1 MTKRILK
8 LISLGAVAA
17 GLSLSAASAA
27 DEEKKP
33 AKKKADPA
41 ARFAKL
47 DKNSDGSVDA
57 EELKAGFKKKP
68 EMAEKMMKRKDKDAD
83 GKLSKEEFVAKAA
96 PKKKKGDG
104 GDAPKKAAE

>member
-8 LISLGAVAA
+8 LISVGAVAA

-27 DEEKKP
+27 DEEKEP

-47 DKNSDGSVDA
+47 DTNSDGSLDA
-57 EELKAGFKKKP
+57 DELKAGFKKKP
-68 EMAEKMMKRKDKDAD
+68 EMAEKLMKRKDKDAD

-96 PKKKKGDG
+96 PKKKKKDA
-104 GDAPKKAAE
+104 DAPKKDAK